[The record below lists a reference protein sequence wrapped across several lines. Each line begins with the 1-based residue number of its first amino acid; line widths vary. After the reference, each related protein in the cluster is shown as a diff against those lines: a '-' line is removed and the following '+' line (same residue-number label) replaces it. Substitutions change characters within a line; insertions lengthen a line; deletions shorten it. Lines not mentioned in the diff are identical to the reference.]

1 MVESPENIDGKR
13 LPMMNDKI
21 YHSPLSARYASQE
34 MSYLFSPHHKYTV
47 WRKLWIALAKA
58 QQMCGLPI
66 TDAQI
71 QSLLQ
76 HVDKVDLAK
85 AEEYEKQLRH
95 DVMAHIHA
103 YGEQCPEAKG
113 IIHLGATSCYV
124 TDNGDL
130 LQMRE
135 ALRLIRNKTI
145 QVIRQ
150 LQPFAAQYAHLSCLS
165 YTHFQ
170 AAQPTTVGKR
180 ACLWLQDFLI
190 DLKDLEHAIEEIHF
204 LGVKGATGTQA
215 SFLSLFQGNHHK
227 VKELETL
234 VAREM
239 GFSRIL
245 SISGQTYTRKQD
257 IRIAATLASLAASA
271 HKFATDLR
279 LLSHLKEVEEPFAE
293 KQVGSSAM
301 PYKRNPVRCERI
313 CGLARFL
320 ISLNE
325 NALYTEST
333 QWLER
338 SLDDSANR
346 RLYIPELFLTADAIL
361 NLLCN
366 VTANLVVHPK
376 MIEKHLNEE
385 LPFLATEHILM
396 EAVKAGKDRQQ
407 VHERLRIHS
416 LEASKQIKEHGQ
428 PNDLLQRI
436 AKDPAIGFTLQQIQ
450 EFARP
455 EHFIGRAVEQ
465 VHSFLNDEAA
475 PALHRYQE
483 IKPVSPSVH
492 V

>member
-1 MVESPENIDGKR
+1 
-13 LPMMNDKI
+13 MNDKI
-21 YHSPLSARYASQE
+21 YQSPLAERYASQE
-34 MSYLFSPHHKYTV
+34 MSYLFSFHHKYTV
-47 WRKLWIALAKA
+47 WRKLWVALAKA
-58 QQMCGLPI
+58 QQMCGLSI

-71 QSLLQ
+71 HSLLQ
-76 HVDKVDLAK
+76 HVDTVDLGK
-85 AEEYEKQLRH
+85 AQEYEKQLRH

-130 LQMRE
+130 LQMRD
-135 ALRLIRNKTI
+135 ALKLIRNKTI

-150 LQPFAAQYAHLSCLS
+150 LKPFASQYAHLCCLS

-190 DLKDLEHAIEEIHF
+190 DLKDLEHTIEEIHF

-215 SFLSLFQGNHHK
+215 SFLSLFQGDHHK
-227 VKELETL
+227 VKELESL
-234 VAREM
+234 VAKEM
-239 GFSRIL
+239 GFSRVL

-257 IRIAATLASLAASA
+257 IRIAATLSSLASSA

-279 LLSHLKEVEEPFAE
+279 LLSHLKEIEEPFAE
-293 KQVGSSAM
+293 KQIGSSAM

-346 RLYIPELFLTADAIL
+346 RLYIPELFLAADAIL

-376 MIEKHLNEE
+376 MIEKHLNDE
-385 LPFLATEHILM
+385 LPFLATENILM

-416 LEASKQIKEHGQ
+416 LEASKQIKEQGQ
-428 PNDLLQRI
+428 HNDLLQQI
-436 AKDPAIGFTLQQIQ
+436 AKDNSIGLTLQQIQ

-465 VHSFLNDEAA
+465 VHSFLNDEVA
-475 PALHRYQE
+475 PILLRYQE
-483 IKPVSPSVH
+483 IKPISPSVH